1 MRVVAWNIQHG
12 GGPERFPRI
21 VLTLLDLR
29 ADVIALTE
37 FRASRGGQLA
47 AMLASH
53 GLDHVLISHPHG
65 ASPHANGILLASRSA
80 LVRLASPVV
89 PAAMEPRVLAARVS
103 VTGGSDVAMV
113 VAHVPDDTRPD
124 AKAAVW
130 RGLLG
135 FASTHAQERTLLVG
149 DFNTARREDS
159 AVGRATRGVAAIGQ
173 LAAWG
178 YRDAWTRPRADP
190 ALASADE
197 PIAPTKPVIASWRGP
212 RGERARI
219 DAAYA
224 SAALGPRIH
233 RCEYAWLGEA
243 DDEGWQL
250 SDHAAILLE
259 IA

>member
-1 MRVVAWNIQHG
+1 VRVVAWNIQHG

-21 VLTLLDLR
+21 VLALLDLR

-37 FRASRGGQLA
+37 FRGARGGQLA

-53 GLDHVLISHPHG
+53 GLGHVLTSRPHG
-65 ASPHANGILLASRSA
+65 ASPHANGILLVSRFA
-80 LVRLASPVV
+80 LVRLPSPEV
-89 PAAMEPRVLAARVS
+89 PAAMEPRVLAARVAHPA
-103 VTGGSDVAMV
+103 GGDVAMV
-113 VAHVPDDTRPD
+113 VAHVPDDTRPN

-135 FASTHAQERTLLVG
+135 FASAHAQQRTLLVG
-149 DFNTARREDS
+149 DFNTARREDIS
-159 AVGRATRGVAAIGQ
+159 IGRATRGVAAIGQ

-178 YRDAWTRPRADP
+178 YRDAWTRPRAVP
-190 ALASADE
+190 AHASAND
-197 PIAPTKPVIASWRGP
+197 PQVPTTPVVASWRGP

-224 SAALGPRIH
+224 SRALGPSLL

-243 DDEGWQL
+243 DADGRQL